1 MQHNE
6 TRTLEEK
13 DPYSAGTY
21 PSLLSRVPELPLSD
35 GNPPG
40 KTDIRTGPPDPNQQ
54 SLSLGACA
62 FLCYGHTIP
71 TS

>member
-40 KTDIRTGPPDPNQQ
+40 KIDIKNRSP
-54 SLSLGACA
+54 
-62 FLCYGHTIP
+62 
-71 TS
+71 